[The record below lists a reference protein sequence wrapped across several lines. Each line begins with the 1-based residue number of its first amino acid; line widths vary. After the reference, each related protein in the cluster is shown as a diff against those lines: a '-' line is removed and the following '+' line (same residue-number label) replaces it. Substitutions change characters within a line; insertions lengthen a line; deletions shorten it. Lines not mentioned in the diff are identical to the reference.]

1 MSVHLAKGMRD
12 ILPAELRKRRFIIE
26 RIQRVFESF
35 GFEPLQTPAV
45 ERIETLMGKYGDE
58 GNKLIFRIWQEEKR
72 VSRVKQTQHFG
83 MTLQCL

>member
-26 RIQRVFESF
+26 QIQQVFESF
-35 GFEPLQTPAV
+35 GFEQLQTPAV

-58 GNKLIFRIWQEEKR
+58 GNKLIFQILARGKAGGQGR
-72 VSRVKQTQHFG
+72 TD
-83 MTLQCL
+83 